1 MRLHRNL
8 VLALIESLSQIFN
21 QKKQADKVVAITLKQ
36 DKRWGAR
43 DRSFVAET
51 IYEIVRWKRL
61 YAKLAG
67 LENEYKNDSYS
78 DKNLFQL
85 FSIWAILKEIEL
97 PTWEEFEGINQEKIN
112 EIKQNF
118 NQLSE
123 IRKYKESIPD
133 WLDNLGE
140 AELGNDIWTKEIAA
154 LNNQAPV
161 ILRVN
166 TLKISID
173 KLQKQLSEQ
182 NIETKK
188 ITQNNTTYP
197 DALELLE
204 RKNILTNALYKDGF
218 FEIQDASS
226 QLIAYFL
233 DLKNEERN
241 NTKKGLQ
248 IIDTCAGAGG
258 KSLHIASLLQN
269 KGQITAMDI
278 YENKLIEL
286 RKRANRADVHN
297 IKTHT
302 IKRENRNG
310 KIDYSQFKPFHNSA
324 DRVLIDAPCSG
335 LGVLSRNPDAKWKLS
350 LEFLAEIKQTQQNL
364 LQEYSKMTKKGG
376 KLVYAT
382 CSILPSEN
390 QKQVETFLNSENG
403 KDFKF
408 IEDKKIFSHQ
418 TGFDGFYMALLE
430 KV

>member
-8 VLALIESLSQIFN
+8 VLAVIESLSQIFN
-21 QKKQADKVVAITLKQ
+21 QKKQADKIVAITLKQ

-51 IYEIVRWKRL
+51 IYEIVRWQRL

-67 LENEYKNDSYS
+67 VEKEFQSKDYS
-78 DKNLFQL
+78 NKNLFQL

-97 PTWEEFEGINQEKIN
+97 PVWEEFEGINYDKEKIN
-112 EIKQNF
+112 KEYQEL
-118 NQLSE
+118 QE
-123 IRKYKESIPD
+123 DRKYRESIPD
-133 WLDNLGE
+133 WLDGLGGK
-140 AELGNDIWTKEIAA
+140 ELGNEIWTKEIAA

-161 ILRVN
+161 VLRVN
-166 TLKISID
+166 TLKTNLN

-188 ITQNNTTYP
+188 IAQNNTEYP
-197 DALELLE
+197 EALQLVK
-204 RKNILTNALYKDGF
+204 RKSIVRNQLYKDGF

-226 QLIAYFL
+226 QLIAHFL
-233 DLKNEERN
+233 DVEEEN
-241 NTKKGLQ
+241 KKGLQ

-258 KSLHIASLLQN
+258 KSLHIASLLKN

-297 IKTHT
+297 IKTYA
-302 IKRENRNG
+302 IKREG
-310 KIDYSQFKPFHNSA
+310 KTVDYNQFKPFYNSA

-350 LEFLAEIKQTQQNL
+350 LDFLEEIKQTQQNI

-390 QKQVETFLNSENG
+390 QNQIEIFLKSKVG
-403 KDFKF
+403 SGFKF
-408 IEDKKIFSHQ
+408 IEDKKILSYQ

-430 KV
+430 RV

>member
-8 VLALIESLSQIFN
+8 VLAVIESLSQIFN
-21 QKKQADKVVAITLKQ
+21 QKKQADKIVAITLKQ

-51 IYEIVRWKRL
+51 IYEVVRWKRL
-61 YAKLAG
+61 YAKLADIETAF
-67 LENEYKNDSYS
+67 ENNTYS
-78 DKNLFQL
+78 TQNLVQL
-85 FSIWAILKEIEL
+85 FSIWAILNEIEL
-97 PTWEEFEGINQEKIN
+97 PTWKEFEEINYDKKI
-112 EIKQNF
+112 IKEEYNK
-118 NQLSE
+118 LSK

-140 AELGNDIWTKEIAA
+140 KELGNEIWTKEIAA

-161 ILRVN
+161 VLRVN
-166 TLKISID
+166 TLKTSIQ

-182 NIETKK
+182 NIETEK
-188 ITQNNTTYP
+188 ITQKTEIYP
-197 DALELLE
+197 EAIRLLK
-204 RKNILTNALYKDGF
+204 RKSIVRNALYKEGF

-226 QLIAYFL
+226 QRIAHFL
-233 DLKNEERN
+233 DIKQ
-241 NTKKGLQ
+241 GMQ

-258 KSLHIASLLQN
+258 KSLHIASLLKN
-269 KGQITAMDI
+269 KGQIIAMDI

-297 IKTHT
+297 IKTHP
-302 IKRENRNG
+302 IKRENN
-310 KIDYSQFKPFHNSA
+310 KVDNSQFKQFYNSA

-335 LGVLSRNPDAKWKLS
+335 LGVLSRNPDAKWKLN
-350 LEFLAEIKQTQQNL
+350 LEFLEEIKQTQQVI

-390 QKQVETFLNSENG
+390 QNQVETFLNSENG

-408 IEDKKIFSHQ
+408 IEDKKILSHQ
-418 TGFDGFYMALLE
+418 TGFDGFYMAILE
-430 KV
+430 RI

>member
-8 VLALIESLSQIFN
+8 VIAIIESLSQIFN
-21 QKKQADKVVAITLKQ
+21 QKKQADKIVAITLKQ

-51 IYEIVRWKRL
+51 IYDIVRWKRL

-67 LENEYKNDSYS
+67 LETEFENDNYS
-78 DKNLFQL
+78 TQNLFQL
-85 FSIWAILKEIEL
+85 FSIWLILKEIEL
-97 PTWEEFEGINQEKIN
+97 PTWEEFEGINQSKID

-118 NQLSE
+118 NELSK

-140 AELGNDIWTKEIAA
+140 QELGNEIWTKEIAA

-166 TLKISID
+166 TLKTDIK
-173 KLQKQLSEQ
+173 KLQKQLAEQ

-188 ITQNNTTYP
+188 IAQNNTDYP
-197 DALELLE
+197 DAIQLLE
-204 RKNILTNALYKDGF
+204 RKNILTNELYKDGF

-233 DLKNEERN
+233 DIQ
-241 NTKKGLQ
+241 KGMQ

-278 YENKLIEL
+278 YESKLIEL
-286 RKRANRADVHN
+286 RKRANRADAHN
-297 IKTHT
+297 IKTYS
-302 IKRENRNG
+302 IKRENNS
-310 KIDYSQFKPFHNSA
+310 INYTQFEQFYNSA

-335 LGVLSRNPDAKWKLS
+335 LGVLSRNPDAKWKLNLAF
-350 LEFLAEIKQTQQNL
+350 LEEIKNLQQTL

-390 QKQVETFLNSENG
+390 QSQVNTFLNSEHG
-403 KDFKF
+403 KDFRF
-408 IEDKKIFSHQ
+408 IEDKKILSHQ
-418 TGFDGFYMALLE
+418 TGFDGFYMAILE
-430 KV
+430 KM

>member
-8 VLALIESLSQIFN
+8 VLAIIESLSQIFN
-21 QKKQADKVVAITLKQ
+21 QKKQADKIVAITLKQ

-51 IYEIVRWKRL
+51 IYDIVRWKRL

-67 LENEYKNDSYS
+67 LEIEYENDDYS
-78 DKNLFQL
+78 TQNLVQL
-85 FSIWAILKEIEL
+85 FSMWLIFKKIEL
-97 PTWEEFEGINQEKIN
+97 PTWEEFEEINYDKET
-112 EIKQNF
+112 IKEEYNK
-118 NQLSE
+118 LSQ

-133 WLDNLGE
+133 WLDDLGE
-140 AELGNDIWTKEIAA
+140 KELGNDIWTKEIAA

-161 ILRVN
+161 VLRVN
-166 TLKISID
+166 TLKTSVA

-188 ITQNNTTYP
+188 IKNYP
-197 DALELLE
+197 DAIQLLE
-204 RKNILTNALYKDGF
+204 RKNIVRNALYKDGF

-233 DLKNEERN
+233 DLENQDENKNN
-241 NTKKGLQ
+241 KGLQ

-297 IKTHT
+297 IKTYS
-302 IKRENRNG
+302 IKRENN
-310 KIDYSQFKPFHNSA
+310 KIDNSQFKQFYNSA

-335 LGVLSRNPDAKWKLS
+335 LGVLSRNPDAKWKLNLAF
-350 LEFLAEIKQTQQNL
+350 LEEIKNLQQTL

-390 QKQVETFLNSENG
+390 QNQVEAFLNSENG

-408 IEDKKIFSHQ
+408 IEDKKILSHQ
-418 TGFDGFYMALLE
+418 TGYDGFYMALLE
-430 KV
+430 KI

>member
-8 VLALIESLSQIFN
+8 VLAIIESLSQIFN
-21 QKKQADKVVAITLKQ
+21 QKKQADKIVALTLKQ

-61 YAKLAG
+61 YAKLAE
-67 LENEYKNDSYS
+67 LETQNNTIFEKDTYS
-78 DKNLFQL
+78 TQNLFQI

-97 PTWEEFEGINQEKIN
+97 PTWDEFEKIKYDKQT
-112 EIKQNF
+112 IKENY
-118 NQLSE
+118 NKLSQ

-140 AELGNDIWTKEIAA
+140 QELGNEIWTKEIAA

-161 ILRVN
+161 VLRVN
-166 TLKISID
+166 TLKTDI
-173 KLQKQLSEQ
+173 KNLQKQLSEQ
-182 NIETKK
+182 KIETKK
-188 ITQNNTTYP
+188 IAAYP
-197 DALELLE
+197 DAIQLLE
-204 RKNILTNALYKDGF
+204 RKNILKNALYKDGF

-233 DLKNEERN
+233 DLENDSQDKN
-241 NTKKGLQ
+241 KKGLQ

-258 KSLHIASLLQN
+258 KSLHIASLLKN

-286 RKRANRADVHN
+286 RKRANRADAHN

-302 IKRENRNG
+302 IKREG
-310 KIDYSQFKPFHNSA
+310 QKINYNQFEPFYNSA

-335 LGVLSRNPDAKWKLS
+335 LGVLSRNPDAKWKLN
-350 LEFLAEIKQTQQNL
+350 LEFLEEIKQTQQNI

-390 QKQVETFLNSENG
+390 QKQVETFLNSKNG
-403 KDFKF
+403 KEFKF
-408 IEDKKIFSHQ
+408 IEDKKILSHQ

>member
-8 VLALIESLSQIFN
+8 VLAIIESLSQIFN
-21 QKKQADKVVAITLKQ
+21 QKKQADKIVAITLKQ

-51 IYEIVRWKRL
+51 IYDIVRWKRL

-67 LENEYKNDSYS
+67 LETEYQNDNYS
-78 DKNLFQL
+78 TQNLFQL
-85 FSIWAILKEIEL
+85 FSIWLILKEIEL
-97 PTWEEFEGINQEKIN
+97 PNWEEFEGINGNKINESKIN

-118 NQLSE
+118 NELSQ

-140 AELGNDIWTKEIAA
+140 QELGNEIWTKEITA

-166 TLKISID
+166 TLKTD
-173 KLQKQLSEQ
+173 LKKLQKQLSEQ

-188 ITQNNTTYP
+188 IENYP
-197 DALELLE
+197 DAIQLLE
-204 RKNILTNALYKDGF
+204 RKNILKNELYKDGF

-233 DLKNEERN
+233 DLENSN
-241 NTKKGLQ
+241 KKGMQ

-286 RKRANRADVHN
+286 RKRANRADAHN
-297 IKTHT
+297 IKTYS
-302 IKRENRNG
+302 IKRQDNNVN
-310 KIDYSQFKPFHNSA
+310 YNQFEQFYNSA

-335 LGVLSRNPDAKWKLS
+335 LGVLSRNPDAKWKLN
-350 LEFLAEIKQTQQNL
+350 LAFLQEIKNLQQTL

-382 CSILPSEN
+382 CSILSSEN
-390 QKQVETFLNSENG
+390 ETQVNTFLNSENG
-403 KDFKF
+403 KDFKLM
-408 IEDKKIFSHQ
+408 EDKKILSHQ
-418 TGFDGFYMALLE
+418 TGFDGFYMAILE
-430 KV
+430 RM

>member
-8 VLALIESLSQIFN
+8 VLAVIESLSQIFN
-21 QKKQADKVVAITLKQ
+21 QKKQADKIVAITLKQ

-67 LENEYKNDSYS
+67 IEEAYQNDTYS
-78 DKNLFQL
+78 TQNLFQL
-85 FSIWAILKEIEL
+85 FSIWAILNEIEL
-97 PTWEEFEGINQEKIN
+97 PTWEEFEVINDEKIN
-112 EIKQNF
+112 EIKQNYT
-118 NQLSE
+118 QLQE
-123 IRKYKESIPD
+123 IRKFKESIPD
-133 WLDNLGE
+133 WLDDLGKT
-140 AELGNDIWTKEIAA
+140 ELGNETWTKEIAA

-161 ILRVN
+161 VLRVN
-166 TLKISID
+166 TLKTSIS

-182 NIETKK
+182 NIRTEK
-188 ITQNNTTYP
+188 ITEKVTQNNTDYP
-197 DALELLE
+197 EALQLVE
-204 RKNILTNALYKDGF
+204 RKSIVRNALYKDGF

-226 QLIAYFL
+226 QLIAHFL
-233 DLKNEERN
+233 DLENDDKN

-302 IKRENRNG
+302 IKREGQRINYNQF
-310 KIDYSQFKPFHNSA
+310 SQFHNSA

-350 LEFLAEIKQTQQNL
+350 LAFLEEIKQTTAKH
-364 LQEYSKMTKKGG
+364 STR
-376 KLVYAT
+376 
-382 CSILPSEN
+382 
-390 QKQVETFLNSENG
+390 
-403 KDFKF
+403 
-408 IEDKKIFSHQ
+408 IF
-418 TGFDGFYMALLE
+418 
-430 KV
+430 

>member
-21 QKKQADKVVAITLKQ
+21 QKKQADKIVAITLKQ

-67 LENEYKNDSYS
+67 LENAYQNDSYS
-78 DKNLFQL
+78 TQNLFQL
-85 FSIWAILKEIEL
+85 FSIWTILNEIEL
-97 PTWEEFEGINQEKIN
+97 PTWDEFEGIKYDKEKIN
-112 EIKQNF
+112 QSYKELQ
-118 NQLSE
+118 E
-123 IRKYKESIPD
+123 IRKFKESIPD

-140 AELGNDIWTKEIAA
+140 TELGNDIWTKEIAA

-161 ILRVN
+161 VLRVN
-166 TLKISID
+166 TLKTSVD

-188 ITQNNTTYP
+188 VAAYP
-197 DALELLE
+197 DAIQLVQ
-204 RKNILTNALYKDGF
+204 RKSIVRNALYKDGF

-226 QLIAYFL
+226 QLIAHFL
-233 DLKNEERN
+233 DLESDSQDKN
-241 NTKKGLQ
+241 KKGLQ

-302 IKRENRNG
+302 IKREG
-310 KIDYSQFKPFHNSA
+310 QKINYNQFSQFHNSA

-350 LEFLAEIKQTQQNL
+350 LAFLEEIKQTQQNI

-403 KDFKF
+403 KDFKL
-408 IEDKKIFSHQ
+408 IEDKKILSHQ

-430 KV
+430 KL

>member
-8 VLALIESLSQIFN
+8 VLAIIESLSQIFN
-21 QKKQADKVVAITLKQ
+21 QKKQADKVVSITLKQ

-51 IYEIVRWKRL
+51 IYDIVRWKRL

-67 LENEYKNDSYS
+67 LETEYKAENYS
-78 DKNLFQL
+78 TQNLFQL
-85 FSIWAILKEIEL
+85 FSIWLILKEIEL
-97 PTWEEFEGINQEKIN
+97 PTWEEFEQMNYDKNKIE

-118 NQLSE
+118 IELSKV
-123 IRKYKESIPD
+123 RKYKESIPD
-133 WLDNLGE
+133 WLDKLGE
-140 AELGNDIWTKEIAA
+140 EELGNEIWTKEIAA

-161 ILRVN
+161 VLRVN
-166 TLKISID
+166 TLKTDIK

-188 ITQNNTTYP
+188 IADYP
-197 DALELLE
+197 DAIQLLE
-204 RKNILTNALYKDGF
+204 RKNILTNPLYKEGF

-226 QLIAYFL
+226 QLIAHFL
-233 DLKNEERN
+233 DLENDSQDKN
-241 NTKKGLQ
+241 KKGMQ

-278 YENKLIEL
+278 YENKLLEL
-286 RKRANRADVHN
+286 RKRANRADIHN

-302 IKRENRNG
+302 IKRENSNNEV
-310 KIDYSQFKPFHNSA
+310 DYSQFKPFYNSA

-335 LGVLSRNPDAKWKLS
+335 LGVLSRNPDAKWKLN
-350 LEFLAEIKQTQQNL
+350 LEFLEEIKQTQQNI

-403 KDFKF
+403 KDFKL
-408 IEDKKIFSHQ
+408 IEDKKILSHQ
-418 TGFDGFYMALLE
+418 TGFDGFYMALME
-430 KV
+430 RM

>member
-8 VLALIESLSQIFN
+8 VLAVIDSLSQIFN
-21 QKKQADKVVAITLKQ
+21 QKKQADKIVAITLKQ

-67 LENEYKNDSYS
+67 IEEAYQSENYS
-78 DKNLFQL
+78 TQNLFQL
-85 FSIWAILKEIEL
+85 FSIWAVLKEIEL
-97 PTWEEFEGINQEKIN
+97 PTWNEFEEINYDKET
-112 EIKQNF
+112 IKEEYNK
-118 NQLSE
+118 LSE

-140 AELGNDIWTKEIAA
+140 KELGNDIWTKEIAA

-161 ILRVN
+161 VLRVN
-166 TLKISID
+166 TLKTSVA

-188 ITQNNTTYP
+188 ITQKTATYP
-197 DALELLE
+197 EAIQLLE
-204 RKNILTNALYKDGF
+204 RKSIVRNALYKDGF

-233 DLKNEERN
+233 DVDSDKN
-241 NTKKGLQ
+241 KSLQ

-258 KSLHIASLLQN
+258 KSLHIASLLKN

-297 IKTHT
+297 IKTYS
-302 IKRENRNG
+302 IKREG
-310 KIDYSQFKPFHNSA
+310 KNIDYNQFKPFYNSA

-335 LGVLSRNPDAKWKLS
+335 LGVLSRNPDAKWKLNLDF
-350 LEFLAEIKQTQQNL
+350 LEEIKQTQQNI

-390 QKQVETFLNSENG
+390 QNQVEIFLNSEAG

-408 IEDKKIFSHQ
+408 IEDKKILSHQ
-418 TGFDGFYMALLE
+418 TGFDGFYMAILD
-430 KV
+430 KK

>member
-8 VLALIESLSQIFN
+8 VLAIIESLSQIFN
-21 QKKQADKVVAITLKQ
+21 QKKQADKIVAITLKQ

-61 YAKLAG
+61 YAKLAEIEIAF
-67 LENEYKNDSYS
+67 ENDKYS
-78 DKNLFQL
+78 TQNLFQL
-85 FSIWAILKEIEL
+85 FSVWAILNEIEL
-97 PTWEEFEGINQEKIN
+97 PTWEEFEGINYDKET
-112 EIKQNF
+112 IKENY
-118 NQLSE
+118 NKLSE
-123 IRKYKESIPD
+123 IRKFKESIPD
-133 WLDNLGE
+133 WLDYLGE
-140 AELGNDIWTKEIAA
+140 KELGNEIWTKEIAA

-161 ILRVN
+161 VLRVN
-166 TLKISID
+166 TLKTSIA
-173 KLQKQLSEQ
+173 KLQKELSEQ
-182 NIETKK
+182 NIETEK
-188 ITQNNTTYP
+188 ITQKTETYP
-197 DALELLE
+197 EAIQLVK
-204 RKNILTNALYKDGF
+204 RKSIVRNALYKDGF

-226 QLIAYFL
+226 QLIAHFL
-233 DLKNEERN
+233 DLKQ
-241 NTKKGLQ
+241 GMQ

-258 KSLHIASLLQN
+258 KSLHIAALMEN

-297 IKTHT
+297 IKTYS
-302 IKRENRNG
+302 IKRKDNVVSYN
-310 KIDYSQFKPFHNSA
+310 QFAQFHNSA

-335 LGVLSRNPDAKWKLS
+335 LGVLSRNPDAKWKLNLDF
-350 LEFLAEIKQTQQNL
+350 LEEIKNIQQTL

-390 QKQVETFLNSENG
+390 QNQVQTFLNSENG

-408 IEDKKIFSHQ
+408 IEDKKILSHQ
-418 TGFDGFYMALLE
+418 TGFDGFYMAILE
-430 KV
+430 RM

>member
-8 VLALIESLSQIFN
+8 VLAIIESLSQIFN
-21 QKKQADKVVAITLKQ
+21 QKKQADKIVAITLKQ
-36 DKRWGAR
+36 DRRWGAR

-51 IYEIVRWKRL
+51 IYDIVRWKRL

-67 LENEYKNDSYS
+67 LETQNNDTFDTYS
-78 DKNLFQL
+78 TQNLFQL
-85 FSIWAILKEIEL
+85 FSVWLILKEIEL
-97 PTWEEFEGINQEKIN
+97 PIWEEFEKFNYDKTKID

-118 NQLSE
+118 NQLSQ
-123 IRKYKESIPD
+123 IRKYRESIPD

-140 AELGNDIWTKEIAA
+140 QELGNEIWTKEIAA

-166 TLKISID
+166 TLKTDIK

-188 ITQNNTTYP
+188 IKDYP
-197 DALELLE
+197 DAIQLLE
-204 RKNILTNALYKDGF
+204 RKNILKNELYKEGF
-218 FEIQDASS
+218 FEVQDASS

-233 DLKNEERN
+233 DI
-241 NTKKGLQ
+241 KKGIQ

-278 YENKLIEL
+278 YENKLVEL

-297 IKTHT
+297 IKTYS
-302 IKRENRNG
+302 IKKENN
-310 KIDYSQFKPFHNSA
+310 KIDNSQFKQFYNSA

-350 LEFLAEIKQTQQNL
+350 LAFLEEIKQTQQNL

-390 QKQVETFLNSENG
+390 QNQVEAFLNSENG

-408 IEDKKIFSHQ
+408 IEDKKILSHQ
-418 TGFDGFYMALLE
+418 TGYDGFYMVLLE

>member
-8 VLALIESLSQIFN
+8 VLAVIDSLSQIFN
-21 QKKQADKVVAITLKQ
+21 QGKYADKVVATTLKQ

-43 DRSFVAET
+43 DRNFVAET

-67 LENEYKNDSYS
+67 LEKQYDNDDYS
-78 DKNLFQL
+78 TQNLFQL
-85 FSIWAILKEIEL
+85 FSIWAILNEIEL
-97 PTWEEFEGINQEKIN
+97 PTWEEVEGINQEKIN
-112 EIKQNF
+112 EIKQNLG
-118 NQLSE
+118 QLQE

-140 AELGNDIWTKEIAA
+140 TELGNETWTREIAA

-161 ILRVN
+161 VLRVN
-166 TLKISID
+166 TLKTSIA

-188 ITQNNTTYP
+188 ITQNNTDYP
-197 DALELLE
+197 DALQLVQ
-204 RKNILTNALYKDGF
+204 RKSIVRNSLYKDGF

-233 DLKNEERN
+233 DVKQ
-241 NTKKGLQ
+241 GMQ

-258 KSLHIASLLQN
+258 KSLHIASLLKN

-302 IKRENRNG
+302 IKRQDN
-310 KIDYSQFKPFHNSA
+310 KVDYNQFSQFHNSA

-350 LEFLAEIKQTQQNL
+350 LAFLEEIKQTQQNI

-390 QKQVETFLNSENG
+390 QKQVEIFLNSENG

-408 IEDKKIFSHQ
+408 VEDKKILSHQ

-430 KV
+430 RI